1 MDRPDIEKISGN
13 ISESEKA
20 AIKNISSDNLKKRV
34 ADMDLKVVADA
45 MRRMNLGEAAAKL
58 ENMTNDDIINQ
69 ISKNPEIIDKMKKIF
84 K

>member
-45 MRRMNLGEAAAKL
+45 MRRMNLDEAAAKL